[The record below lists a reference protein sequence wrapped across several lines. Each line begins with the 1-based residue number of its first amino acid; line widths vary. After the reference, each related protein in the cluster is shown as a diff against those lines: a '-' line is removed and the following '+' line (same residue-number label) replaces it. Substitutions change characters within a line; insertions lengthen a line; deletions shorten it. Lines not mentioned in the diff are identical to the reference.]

1 MGHKHEKIRDLF
13 EISPIIT
20 AVKDE
25 QGLEKALKTE
35 SPVVF
40 LLFGNICNITGLVD
54 QVKNSGKIAIVHV
67 DLIQGLSSKEVAVD
81 FIHQNTRADGIISTK
96 APLVRHA
103 MDLGMIGG
111 QRTFLI
117 DSMALETTK
126 KQLLTF
132 QPDFMELMPGV
143 MPKIL
148 KTVRGYTEIPLVA
161 GGLISDKKDILA
173 AFDAG
178 VDAVSTTREELWGL
192 YMRRVH
198 INEKGE
204 KISVDKF

>member
-40 LLFGNICNITGLVD
+40 LLFGNICNINGLVD

-192 YMRRVH
+192 
-198 INEKGE
+198 
-204 KISVDKF
+204 

>member
-13 EISPIIT
+13 KISPIIT

-192 YMRRVH
+192 
-198 INEKGE
+198 
-204 KISVDKF
+204 

>member
-1 MGHKHEKIRDLF
+1 MGHKHEKIRNLF

-192 YMRRVH
+192 
-198 INEKGE
+198 
-204 KISVDKF
+204 

>member
-1 MGHKHEKIRDLF
+1 MGHKREKIRDLF

-192 YMRRVH
+192 
-198 INEKGE
+198 
-204 KISVDKF
+204 

>member
-81 FIHQNTRADGIISTK
+81 FIHQNTRAHGIISTK

-192 YMRRVH
+192 
-198 INEKGE
+198 
-204 KISVDKF
+204 

>member
-13 EISPIIT
+13 EISPIIA

-192 YMRRVH
+192 
-198 INEKGE
+198 
-204 KISVDKF
+204 

>member
-40 LLFGNICNITGLVD
+40 LLFGNICNITGLMD

-192 YMRRVH
+192 
-198 INEKGE
+198 
-204 KISVDKF
+204 

>member
-25 QGLEKALKTE
+25 PGLEKALKTE

-117 DSMALETTK
+117 DSMALEITK

-192 YMRRVH
+192 
-198 INEKGE
+198 
-204 KISVDKF
+204 

>member
-1 MGHKHEKIRDLF
+1 MRHKHEKIRDLF

-192 YMRRVH
+192 
-198 INEKGE
+198 
-204 KISVDKF
+204 

>member
-25 QGLEKALKTE
+25 QGLEKSLKTE

-192 YMRRVH
+192 
-198 INEKGE
+198 
-204 KISVDKF
+204 

>member
-40 LLFGNICNITGLVD
+40 LLFGNICSITGLVD

-81 FIHQNTRADGIISTK
+81 FIRQNTRADGIISTK

-103 MDLGMIGG
+103 KDLGMIGG

-192 YMRRVH
+192 
-198 INEKGE
+198 
-204 KISVDKF
+204 

>member
-126 KQLLTF
+126 QQLLTF

-192 YMRRVH
+192 
-198 INEKGE
+198 
-204 KISVDKF
+204 

>member
-178 VDAVSTTREELWGL
+178 PSPWWASASTPPAKSGSSRPCARAT
-192 YMRRVH
+192 
-198 INEKGE
+198 
-204 KISVDKF
+204 

>member
-103 MDLGMIGG
+103 MDLGMISG

-192 YMRRVH
+192 
-198 INEKGE
+198 
-204 KISVDKF
+204 

>member
-1 MGHKHEKIRDLF
+1 MEQRLY
-13 EISPIIT
+13 EALQRNPIIA
-20 AVKDE
+20 AVRDDE
-25 QGLEKALKTE
+25 GLAQCLRTDIQT
-35 SPVVF
+35 VF
-40 LLFGNICNITGLVD
+40 VLYGDICNIPEIVRQIKD
-54 QVKNSGKIAIVHV
+54 AGKIAIVHV

-192 YMRRVH
+192 
-198 INEKGE
+198 
-204 KISVDKF
+204 

>member
-81 FIHQNTRADGIISTK
+81 FIRQNTRADGIISTK

-192 YMRRVH
+192 
-198 INEKGE
+198 
-204 KISVDKF
+204 

>member
-1 MGHKHEKIRDLF
+1 MKQKHVRIRDLF

-25 QGLEKALKTE
+25 AGLMRAMETD

-40 LLFGNICNITGLVD
+40 ILYGSICTIAEIVRT
-54 QVKNSGKIAIVHV
+54 VKDHHKIAIVHV
-67 DLIQGLSSKEVAVD
+67 DLISGLGSKEVVVD
-81 FIHQNTRADGIISTK
+81 FIHQNTKADGIISTK
-96 APLVRHA
+96 APLVKRA
-103 MDLGMIGG
+103 MELGMIGG

-117 DSMALETTK
+117 DSMALETTR
-126 KQLLTF
+126 KQLAVLR
-132 QPDFMELMPGV
+132 PDFMEIMPGV

-148 KTVRGYTEIPLVA
+148 KTVRGYTDVPLVA

-178 VDAVSTTREELWGL
+178 VDAVSTTKADLWEL
-192 YMRRVH
+192 
-198 INEKGE
+198 
-204 KISVDKF
+204 

>member
-1 MGHKHEKIRDLF
+1 MEQRLY
-13 EISPIIT
+13 EALQRNPIIA
-20 AVKDE
+20 AVRDDE
-25 QGLEKALKTE
+25 GLAQCLRTDIQT
-35 SPVVF
+35 VF
-40 LLFGNICNITGLVD
+40 VLYGDICNISEIVRQIKD
-54 QVKNSGKIAIVHV
+54 AGKIAIVHV

-192 YMRRVH
+192 
-198 INEKGE
+198 
-204 KISVDKF
+204 

>member
-96 APLVRHA
+96 ATLVRHA

-178 VDAVSTTREELWGL
+178 VDAVSTTG
-192 YMRRVH
+192 
-198 INEKGE
+198 KSCGG
-204 KISVDKF
+204 

>member
-1 MGHKHEKIRDLF
+1 MGHKHEKIRDLS

-192 YMRRVH
+192 
-198 INEKGE
+198 
-204 KISVDKF
+204 

>member
-35 SPVVF
+35 SPVLF

-54 QVKNSGKIAIVHV
+54 QVKNSGKIAIVNV

-192 YMRRVH
+192 
-198 INEKGE
+198 
-204 KISVDKF
+204 

>member
-161 GGLISDKKDILA
+161 GGLISDKKDIPA

-192 YMRRVH
+192 
-198 INEKGE
+198 
-204 KISVDKF
+204 

>member
-178 VDAVSTTREELWGL
+178 VDAVSTTKEELWGL
-192 YMRRVH
+192 
-198 INEKGE
+198 
-204 KISVDKF
+204 

>member
-103 MDLGMIGG
+103 MDLGLIGG

-192 YMRRVH
+192 
-198 INEKGE
+198 
-204 KISVDKF
+204 

>member
-40 LLFGNICNITGLVD
+40 LLVGNICNITGLVD

-161 GGLISDKKDILA
+161 GGLISDMKVILA

-178 VDAVSTTREELWGL
+178 VAAVSTTREELWGL
-192 YMRRVH
+192 
-198 INEKGE
+198 
-204 KISVDKF
+204 

>member
-25 QGLEKALKTE
+25 PGLEKALKTE

-103 MDLGMIGG
+103 MDLGMIAG

-192 YMRRVH
+192 
-198 INEKGE
+198 
-204 KISVDKF
+204 

>member
-67 DLIQGLSSKEVAVD
+67 DLIQGFSSKEVAVD

-192 YMRRVH
+192 
-198 INEKGE
+198 
-204 KISVDKF
+204 

>member
-1 MGHKHEKIRDLF
+1 MGRKETEIRDLF

-20 AVKDE
+20 AVKDDAGVDHAVE
-25 QGLEKALKTE
+25 TE

-40 LLFGNICNITGLVD
+40 VLYGTICTIADIIQRLKD
-54 QVKNSGKIAIVHV
+54 YGKIAIVHA
-67 DLIQGLSSKEVAVD
+67 DLIVGLSTKEVVVD

-96 APLVRHA
+96 ASIVKRA
-103 MDLGMIGG
+103 IELGMIAG

-126 KQLLTF
+126 KQLAVMR
-132 QPDFMELMPGV
+132 PDFMEIMPGV
-143 MPKIL
+143 MPGIL
-148 KTVRGYTEIPLVA
+148 RIVRTYTDIPLVA
-161 GGLISDKKDILA
+161 GGLISDKKDIIA

-192 YMRRVH
+192 
-198 INEKGE
+198 
-204 KISVDKF
+204 

>member
-178 VDAVSTTREELWGL
+178 VDAVSTTREELCGL
-192 YMRRVH
+192 
-198 INEKGE
+198 
-204 KISVDKF
+204 

>member
-173 AFDAG
+173 AFAAG

-192 YMRRVH
+192 
-198 INEKGE
+198 
-204 KISVDKF
+204 

>member
-132 QPDFMELMPGV
+132 QPDFMEL
-143 MPKIL
+143 

-192 YMRRVH
+192 
-198 INEKGE
+198 
-204 KISVDKF
+204 